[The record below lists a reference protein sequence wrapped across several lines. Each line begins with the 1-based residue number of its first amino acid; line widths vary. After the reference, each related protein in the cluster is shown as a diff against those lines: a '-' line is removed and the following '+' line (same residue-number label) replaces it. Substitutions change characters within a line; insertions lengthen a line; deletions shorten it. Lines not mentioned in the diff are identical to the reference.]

1 MTQLPEPAS
10 TEKSLDYARAAF
22 RLLVTRRVVP
32 TPEAYRLAYEEVSG
46 IRQNASAESM
56 LAAFGARCQRSHPVL
71 AAIGAGICS
80 AVTAHDWGLCEE
92 HFATLHDLLAHQ
104 EAPDIHAGE
113 RGVFKAFPT
122 AAERQADLLR
132 GLLSRTL
139 GVALVSLLQ
148 DAPALVR
155 EANLLSNVI
164 RDATSHSTLEEATA
178 RLRQLCFK
186 IELYGG
192 DNTEQQA
199 LLLRLF
205 GLLLDNI
212 GELIDD
218 DVWMRGQIAMI
229 RTLLSG
235 TISHRVL
242 DDAAR
247 NLKEIIYKQSVL
259 KQGIAE
265 ARTTVKKTM
274 LTFID
279 QLGTIV
285 ASSSELSAKMNTYTE
300 QISKAT
306 DIVAINA
313 VLGKLMHAA
322 RASQIDAA
330 KSRDQMQRAR
340 RELQD
345 AEARVQQIE
354 VQLSQLSERT
364 HQDPITGSLNR
375 RGLDDML
382 KREIERAEKRKLPVC
397 LALLAIDELLPEAFA
412 SDPATAEKTLVH
424 LVQVA
429 GETLRSMDFVGR
441 LEGREFLI
449 VLPDTNIGNAGMIFT
464 RLQRRLSERF
474 FMHEE
479 TRLFITFC
487 AGIVLRGQGEDSN
500 ATIRRAAESLALAR
514 KAGKNH
520 LIVGKSPTETG

>member
-1 MTQLPEPAS
+1 MPQLPEKAS
-10 TEKSLDYARAAF
+10 TEQSLDYARAAF

-46 IRQNASAESM
+46 TPQKTSAES
-56 LAAFGARCQRSHPVL
+56 LLTTFGVRCQSAHPAL
-71 AAIGAGICS
+71 AVIGANICR
-80 AVTAHDWGLCEE
+80 AVAARDWASCDEY
-92 HFATLHDLLAHQ
+92 FTTLHGFLARY
-104 EAPDIHAGE
+104 EEPDAHAGE

-139 GVALVSLLQ
+139 GVALASLLR
-148 DAPALVR
+148 DAPALAK
-155 EANLLSNVI
+155 EANVLGNVI
-164 RDATSHSTLEEATA
+164 RDSTSHTTLEDATA

-279 QLGTIV
+279 QLDTIV
-285 ASSSELSAKMNTYTE
+285 TSSSELSSKMDTYSA
-300 QISKAT
+300 QISKAH
-306 DIVAINA
+306 DIVAINE
-313 VLGKLMHAA
+313 VLSKLMQAT

-345 AEARVQQIE
+345 AEARVQKIE

-364 HQDPITGSLNR
+364 HQDPLTGSLNR

-412 SDPATAEKTLVH
+412 SDPATAEKILVH

-429 GETLRSMDFVGR
+429 SETLRSMDIVGR

-449 VLPDTNIGNAGMIFT
+449 VLPDTNIGNAGMILT
-464 RLQRRLSERF
+464 RLQRRLTERF

-500 ATIRRAAESLALAR
+500 ATIRRAAEALALAKR
-514 KAGKNH
+514 AGKNH
-520 LIVGKSPTETG
+520 IIVGKSLSEN